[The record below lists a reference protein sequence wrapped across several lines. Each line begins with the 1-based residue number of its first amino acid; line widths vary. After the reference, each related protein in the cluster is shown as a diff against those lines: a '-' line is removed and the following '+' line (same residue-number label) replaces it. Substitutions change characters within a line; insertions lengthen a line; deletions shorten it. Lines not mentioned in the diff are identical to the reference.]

1 VAAVMMEEV
10 VVMAAVDWGLG
21 LRCTLLC
28 PAAAVVGQC
37 SNFSGCVQTTVL
49 QRAMAFFWERSS

>member
-21 LRCTLLC
+21 LRCTLL
-28 PAAAVVGQC
+28 
-37 SNFSGCVQTTVL
+37 
-49 QRAMAFFWERSS
+49 